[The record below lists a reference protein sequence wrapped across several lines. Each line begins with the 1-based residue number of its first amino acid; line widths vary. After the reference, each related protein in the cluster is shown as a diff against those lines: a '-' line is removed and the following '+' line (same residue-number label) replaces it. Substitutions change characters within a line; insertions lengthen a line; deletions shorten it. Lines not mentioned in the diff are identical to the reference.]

1 MQCVAGRVEVAVVW
15 YMSLVRVRCL
25 KKERRNQDQARLPV
39 YLRISALPD
48 IRNTKIPNPKY
59 LVALHFFKKSRD
71 NCHASLHPGHAKPYS
86 ALAYSR
92 LLLYPHIPKVTHF
105 LFSSYHRGVT
115 SLDSRLNNMRF
126 YYIHIHYYITSNQK

>member
-1 MQCVAGRVEVAVVW
+1 MVYVSCKSEMLEKRKTKSRSSQTACLSPNKCSAG
-15 YMSLVRVRCL
+15 Y
-25 KKERRNQDQARLPV
+25 KKH
-39 YLRISALPD
+39 
-48 IRNTKIPNPKY
+48 KNPKSEV
-59 LVALHFFKKSRD
+59 LGSATFFKKSRD
-71 NCHASLHPGHAKPYS
+71 NCHAFLHPGHAKLYS

>member
-1 MQCVAGRVEVAVVW
+1 MQCVAGRVEVAVV
-15 YMSLVRVRCL
+15 YVSCKSEMLEKRRTKSRSSQTACL
-25 KKERRNQDQARLPV
+25 SPNTCSAGHKKH
-39 YLRISALPD
+39 
-48 IRNTKIPNPKY
+48 KNPKSKV
-59 LVALHFFKKSRD
+59 LGSAKLLKKSRD
-71 NCHASLHPGHAKPYS
+71 RCHASLHPSHAKPYS
-86 ALAYSR
+86 ALPYSR